1 MLEIKNLSKKFW
13 RGQGEF
19 LAVNSL
25 TLNVQQG
32 SVFGFLG
39 LNGAGKTTTIKML
52 TDLIFADKGH
62 SRWKQQPTQD
72 SATKARIGFMPEQ
85 PQFYHHLSANEV
97 LSYVGELFELAPE
110 LITKRSNTLLKVVG
124 LTGSANTATKQ
135 FSKGMSQRLG
145 LAVALMND
153 PELLILDE
161 PLDGLDPI
169 GRAEFKAII
178 RAQQKRGKTVFF
190 SSHILADVEELCD
203 QIGVIDKGKL
213 IFTGS
218 PKQLVKR
225 QQTLEAAFV
234 SLVTN
239 K

>member
-13 RGQGEF
+13 RGKDEF
-19 LAVNSL
+19 LAVNNL
-25 TLNVQQG
+25 TLVVTPG

-52 TDLIFADKGH
+52 TDLIFADSGH
-62 SRWKQQPTQD
+62 SNWKKQPTQTT
-72 SATKARIGFMPEQ
+72 AVKNKIGFMPEQ
-85 PQFYHHLSANEV
+85 PQFQRYLTAQEV
-97 LSYVGELFELAPE
+97 LAYVGELFELDPA
-110 LITKRSNTLLKVVG
+110 ISAKRSQTLLKEVG
-124 LTGSANTATKQ
+124 LVRAANVATKE
-135 FSKGMSQRLG
+135 FSKGMNQRLG

-178 RAQQKRGKTVFF
+178 RAQQKKGKTVFF

-203 QIGVIDKGKL
+203 QIGVIDQGKL

-218 PKQLVKR
+218 PKQLAKPN
-225 QQTLEAAFV
+225 QSLEDAFV
-234 SLVTN
+234 SLVT